1 MTEPGRMTI
10 RQAPLTMTGRSF
22 STPRVPFFVVARP
35 HFSVN
40 CDVCRVGAELCGKRA
55 HGLEGAG
62 KALVRFERLG
72 WGHELPFSSTDAA
85 PWVAGLGA
93 GRWRCASCG
102 RKPFPA
108 PDGPPPP
115 LAPAGLLSFLSREDG
130 AVKWSPEGDDG
141 DLRIA
146 HASETRTG
154 RAWQL
159 AALPSGQGW
168 GAIVSRRR
176 IPHGYLPFAVR
187 DDFADLDAAAAWAC
201 ATVEEDHRRILDAD
215 AAKLEEVRRFSG
227 K

>member
-1 MTEPGRMTI
+1 MTI
-10 RQAPLTMTGRSF
+10 RQQRLTMTGRSF
-22 STPRVPFFVVARP
+22 STRGVPFFVVARP
-35 HFSVN
+35 HFSVI
-40 CDVCRVGAELCGKRA
+40 CDVCRIGGELCGKRA

-62 KALVRFERLG
+62 KALIRFDRLG

-85 PWVAGLGA
+85 PWAHGLGA
-93 GRWRCASCG
+93 GRWRCPSCA

-108 PDGPPPP
+108 PDGPPPA

-130 AVKWSPEGDDG
+130 AVKWQREGEGD
-141 DLRIA
+141 LHVA

-159 AALPSGQGW
+159 AALASGAAEW

-176 IPHGYLPFAVR
+176 IPHGYLPFGVR
-187 DDFADLDAAAAWAC
+187 DGFADLDAAAAWAR